1 MQDISKKISK
11 KTCHFKKLN
20 YLCIVKKK
28 RMKKLILN
36 EDHIKMLQYI
46 AIEDIDDDYV
56 GVLKEAPFYSK
67 TTVLEDMSMYLGIR
81 DNSIEGTENDA
92 EGRAF
97 SEKDTDYMLGI
108 YDYLVENIHDIETLI
123 HQFVG
128 KGGITPGTY
137 ISSNYSDIW
146 KKESD
151 IVNS

>member
-1 MQDISKKISK
+1 
-11 KTCHFKKLN
+11 
-20 YLCIVKKK
+20 
-28 RMKKLILN
+28 MKKLILN

-97 SEKDTDYMLGI
+97 SEKDTDYMLSI

-123 HQFVG
+123 HQFAG

-137 ISSNYSDIW
+137 ISSNYDDIW
-146 KKESD
+146 KKE
-151 IVNS
+151 

>member
-1 MQDISKKISK
+1 
-11 KTCHFKKLN
+11 
-20 YLCIVKKK
+20 
-28 RMKKLILN
+28 MKKLILN

-81 DNSIEGTENDA
+81 GNSIEGTENDA

-137 ISSNYSDIW
+137 ISSNYADIW